1 MELFETL
8 HAKIKAIRAKKPDT
22 GYDEFVARK
31 NEVDGLIEAAGW
43 TQDDYYDAAFE
54 EVTRDAEP
62 FPF

>member
-1 MELFETL
+1 MESFETL

-31 NEVDGLIEAAGW
+31 NEINGLIESAGW
-43 TQDDYYDAAFE
+43 TQDEYYDAAFE
-54 EVTRDAEP
+54 SLDSDP